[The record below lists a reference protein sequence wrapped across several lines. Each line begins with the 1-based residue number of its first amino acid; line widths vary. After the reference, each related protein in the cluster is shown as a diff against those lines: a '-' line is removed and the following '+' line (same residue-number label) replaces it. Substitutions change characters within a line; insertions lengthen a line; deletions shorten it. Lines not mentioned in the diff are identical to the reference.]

1 MREMSDRGSYLKEV
15 LSLSVETNMRPAPPT
30 VATLDA
36 ISTVMD
42 LMTKENVGSIVAV
55 ENNQPVGIITEKD
68 ILQRVIRAGKSLELT
83 LVRDV
88 MSKPLV
94 TIEAERPIVDALET
108 LHKHNIRRLIVTRKG
123 ALIGL
128 TTERRLL
135 EIAHGHYMVKGR
147 GLLEK
152 ADNYE
157 ARKIRVVYVS
167 TYPPRECGIATY
179 TKNLVDATSTFCARA
194 VKSPAIIAI
203 NEIGGHYD
211 YTSSV
216 KFQIDADEIESY
228 EKAAEYINSSD
239 IDIVNLQHEYGIF
252 MGEWGD
258 HVIPLL
264 EKLDK
269 PVITT
274 LHTVLQEPVLDARM
288 VLERILGYSDFVVVM
303 ARVGIQILE
312 QLYENPADKIRHIPH
327 GCPNVPYIGT
337 TMTKQSLTLQDR
349 VVLSTFGLLSSAKGI
364 EYVIEAL
371 PQIVK
376 ERPEILYLIIG
387 ETHPEVRK
395 HEGETYRQLL
405 LNLVDSLGLEKNVR
419 FVNRFLTENE
429 LIRYLQATD
438 IYITPYPNREQISS
452 GTLSYAL
459 STGKAIVTTPFLQA
473 EEVISN
479 GAAMECEFKDPN
491 SITECIRT
499 LLKDDQIHRKLGRM
513 AYEYSRAM
521 IWPNVAMKYVN
532 LFYHTLG
539 F

>member
-1 MREMSDRGSYLKEV
+1 MREMSDRRSYLKEV

-30 VATLDA
+30 VAALDA
-36 ISTVMD
+36 ISIVMD
-42 LMTKENVGSIVAV
+42 LMAKENVGSIVAL

-68 ILQRVIRAGKSLELT
+68 ILQRVIKPGKSLELT
-83 LVRDV
+83 LARDV

-94 TIEAERPIVDALET
+94 TIDAERPIADALET

-135 EIAHGHYMVKGR
+135 EIAHGHYMMKGR
-147 GLLEK
+147 ALLEN

-179 TKNLVDATSTFCARA
+179 TKNLVDATSTFCAQA

-203 NEIGGHYD
+203 NERGGHHD

-252 MGEWGD
+252 QGEWGD
-258 HVIPLL
+258 HVIPFL

-274 LHTVLQEPVLDARM
+274 LHTVLQEPVPDAKR
-288 VLERILGYSDFVVVM
+288 VLERILEHSDFVVVM
-303 ARVGIQILE
+303 AKVGIQILE
-312 QLYENPADKIRHIPH
+312 QLYGNPADKIRHIPH
-327 GCPNVPYIGT
+327 GCPNVPYVGT

-371 PQIVK
+371 PQIVE

-473 EEVISN
+473 EEVISK

-491 SITECIRT
+491 SIAECVRT
-499 LLKDDQIHRKLGRM
+499 LLKDDQIHQKLGRM